1 MIPPSKSSAVQS
13 LRPGAQFVMA
23 DGVIVRWDSPNLQQP
38 TAQEIETELQRL
50 LSRAHIPAEVSMRQA
65 RMALEAVGMLE
76 SVEEAMDA
84 LPPGPQKRL
93 ARIEWEYATS
103 LRRDHPLV
111 AQLQAALALTDEQV
125 DELFVAAG
133 GL

>member
-1 MIPPSKSSAVQS
+1 MKKPKKIDAILS
-13 LRPGAQFVMA
+13 LRPGAQCVLVA
-23 DGVIVRWDSPNLQQP
+23 DTVTRWDSLDIPQP
-38 TAQEIETELQRL
+38 TAQEIEDEYQRL